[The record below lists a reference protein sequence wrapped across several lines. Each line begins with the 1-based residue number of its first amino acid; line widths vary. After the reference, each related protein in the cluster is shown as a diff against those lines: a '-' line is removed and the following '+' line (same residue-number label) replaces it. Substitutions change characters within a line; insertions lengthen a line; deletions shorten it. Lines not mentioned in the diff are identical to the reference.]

1 MNVRPIVLAVVIV
14 GCTVLGWIIGRHTLL
29 RVDESNFN
37 FETESY
43 NVAKKIKNKTFL
55 LPDSVNKGDNSQ
67 HRITMNKD
75 KAIFTTQRRKLIT
88 KAQPTMQATTQNIQQ
103 TMRNVIP
110 TPGKK
115 SLKVYSRDLNNW
127 NLDNNVCKTNTNFQ
141 RAWLKTTIGNTPI
154 YIHNI
159 NDDIWI
165 SKNLFT
171 NGQWEGDFV
180 SLVFRLLLK
189 DNVHDIHFVDLGA
202 NIGVFTLAVAKLGLK
217 VIAVEPLSINLQRL
231 CKSVE
236 EGVSEDGAPFAD
248 RVTIIHNALSDVRE
262 NVQLGKDRQNV
273 GGTYVLKDSNEKK
286 VQGSAVNGK
295 YNDVVMTAKLDDL
308 LQLPNFDLKKVILK
322 IDVEGYESKVFNGG
336 RAFFNTVDVQ
346 AVLMEWRWHE
356 GAKDIQ
362 SLLNFFTS
370 RKYKPFNP
378 KHTNPTPLKISDAQ
392 NWPGDVLW
400 KK

>member
-14 GCTVLGWIIGRHTLL
+14 GCTVLGWIIGKQTLL
-29 RVDESNFN
+29 RVDESNLN
-37 FETESY
+37 LETGS
-43 NVAKKIKNKTFL
+43 NN
-55 LPDSVNKGDNSQ
+55 DSVNKGDTSQ
-67 HRITMNKD
+67 RMITVNKD
-75 KAIFTTQRRKLIT
+75 KAIFTTRNRKLIT

-103 TMRNVIP
+103 TMRNVVP
-110 TPGKK
+110 TMGKK

-127 NLDNNVCKTNTNFQ
+127 NLDNNVCKTNIKFQ

-154 YIHNI
+154 YIHNP

-165 SKNLFT
+165 SKNLLM
-171 NGQWEGDFV
+171 NGHWEADFV
-180 SLVFRLLLK
+180 SLVFNLLLK
-189 DNVHDIHFVDLGA
+189 DNAHDIQFVDLGA
-202 NIGVFTLAVAKLGLK
+202 NIGVFTLAVAKLGVK

-236 EGVSEDGAPFAD
+236 EGISEDGAPFAD

-262 NVQLGKDRQNV
+262 NVQLGKDQQNV
-273 GGTYVLKDSNEKK
+273 GGTYVLKDSNERK
-286 VQGSAVNGK
+286 VQGSVVNGK

-308 LQLPNFDLKKVILK
+308 LQLPNFDFKKVILK

-336 RAFFNTVDVQ
+336 QAFFNTVDVQ
-346 AVLMEWRWHE
+346 AVLMEWRWHK

-362 SLLNFFTS
+362 SLLDFFTS

-378 KHTNPTPLKISDAQ
+378 KQTNPTPLQISDTQ
-392 NWPGDVLW
+392 KWPGDVLW

>member
-14 GCTVLGWIIGRHTLL
+14 GCTALGWIISKQTLL
-29 RVDESNFN
+29 RVDESNLN
-37 FETESY
+37 LETGS
-43 NVAKKIKNKTFL
+43 NN
-55 LPDSVNKGDNSQ
+55 DSVNKGDTSQ
-67 HRITMNKD
+67 RRITINKD
-75 KAIFTTQRRKLIT
+75 KAIFTTRNRKLIT

-103 TMRNVIP
+103 TMRNVVP
-110 TPGKK
+110 TMGKK

-127 NLDNNVCKTNTNFQ
+127 NLDNNVCKTNQKFQ
-141 RAWLKTTIGNTPI
+141 RAWLKTTDTIGNTPI
-154 YIHNI
+154 YIHNP

-165 SKNLFT
+165 SKHLFM
-171 NGQWEGDFV
+171 NGHWEAEFV
-180 SLVFRLLLK
+180 KLIFNLLLK
-189 DNVHDIHFVDLGA
+189 DNVHDIQFVDLGA

-236 EGVSEDGAPFAD
+236 EGISEDGAPFAD

-273 GGTYVLKDSNEKK
+273 GGTYVLKDSNERK

-308 LQLPNFDLKKVILK
+308 LQLPNFDFKKVILK

-336 RAFFNTVDVQ
+336 QAFFNTVDVQ

-362 SLLNFFTS
+362 SLLDFFTS

-378 KHTNPTPLKISDAQ
+378 KPRTPTPLQISDAQ
-392 NWPGDVLW
+392 KWPGDVLW

>member
-14 GCTVLGWIIGRHTLL
+14 GCTVLGWIIGKQTLL
-29 RVDESNFN
+29 RVDESNLN
-37 FETESY
+37 LETGS
-43 NVAKKIKNKTFL
+43 NN
-55 LPDSVNKGDNSQ
+55 DSVNKGDTSQ
-67 HRITMNKD
+67 RMITVNKD
-75 KAIFTTQRRKLIT
+75 KAIFTTRNRKLIT

-103 TMRNVIP
+103 TMRNVVP
-110 TPGKK
+110 TMGKK

-127 NLDNNVCKTNTNFQ
+127 NLDNNVCKTNTKFQ

-154 YIHNI
+154 YIHNP

-165 SKNLFT
+165 SKNLLM
-171 NGQWEGDFV
+171 NGHWEADFV
-180 SLVFRLLLK
+180 SLVFNLLLK
-189 DNVHDIHFVDLGA
+189 DNAHDIQFVDLGA
-202 NIGVFTLAVAKLGLK
+202 NIGVFTLAVAKLGVK

-236 EGVSEDGAPFAD
+236 EGISEDGAPFAD

-262 NVQLGKDRQNV
+262 NVQLGKDQQNV
-273 GGTYVLKDSNEKK
+273 GGTYVLKDSNERK
-286 VQGSAVNGK
+286 VQGSVVNGK

-308 LQLPNFDLKKVILK
+308 LQLPNFDFKKVILK

-336 RAFFNTVDVQ
+336 QAFFNTVDVQ
-346 AVLMEWRWHE
+346 AVLMEWRWHK

-362 SLLNFFTS
+362 SLLDFFTS

-378 KHTNPTPLKISDAQ
+378 KQTNPTPLQISDTQ
-392 NWPGDVLW
+392 KWPGDVLW

>member
-14 GCTVLGWIIGRHTLL
+14 GCTALGWIISKQTLL
-29 RVDESNFN
+29 RVDESNLN
-37 FETESY
+37 LETGS
-43 NVAKKIKNKTFL
+43 NN
-55 LPDSVNKGDNSQ
+55 DSVNKGDTSQ
-67 HRITMNKD
+67 RRITINKD
-75 KAIFTTQRRKLIT
+75 KAIFTTRNRKLIT

-103 TMRNVIP
+103 TMRNVVP
-110 TPGKK
+110 TMGKK

-127 NLDNNVCKTNTNFQ
+127 NLDNNVCKTNQKFQ
-141 RAWLKTTIGNTPI
+141 RAWLKTTDTIGNTPI
-154 YIHNI
+154 YIHNP

-165 SKNLFT
+165 SKHLFM
-171 NGQWEGDFV
+171 NGHWEAEFV
-180 SLVFRLLLK
+180 KLIFNLLLK
-189 DNVHDIHFVDLGA
+189 DNVHDIQFVDLGA

-236 EGVSEDGAPFAD
+236 EGISEDGAPFAD

-273 GGTYVLKDSNEKK
+273 GGTYVLKDSNERK

-308 LQLPNFDLKKVILK
+308 LQLPNFDFKKVILK

-336 RAFFNTVDVQ
+336 QAFFNTVDVQ

-362 SLLNFFTS
+362 SLLDFFTS

-378 KHTNPTPLKISDAQ
+378 KPTKPTPLQISDAQ
-392 NWPGDVLW
+392 KWPGDVLW